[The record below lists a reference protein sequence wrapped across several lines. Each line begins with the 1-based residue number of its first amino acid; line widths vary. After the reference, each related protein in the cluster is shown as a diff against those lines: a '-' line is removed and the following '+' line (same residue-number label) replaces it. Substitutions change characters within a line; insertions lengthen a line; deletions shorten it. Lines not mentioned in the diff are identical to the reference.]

1 MSKDLLLDVRNYTLG
16 YLANRGPNCQVS
28 FDEDLTLVQH
38 PPRKKERERERE
50 REEAQMMSSYLF
62 VLSDTI
68 PCMTIA
74 QGD

>member
-38 PPRKKERERERE
+38 PQKERERERE
-50 REEAQMMSSYLF
+50 REREKK
-62 VLSDTI
+62 
-68 PCMTIA
+68 PR
-74 QGD
+74 